1 MSPVSGWGR
10 GSRPIAPDTP
20 NLHVRLMSEDTNAP
34 RTNTGQRQ
42 PIINAPLLVI
52 LMSALL
58 VALHAF
64 VAFSSGADQQLIMEN
79 YAVVPGRFWAP
90 AGSPYVYP
98 DHISGL
104 ITLVST
110 ALLHADWTHVMINSL
125 MLLAFGTPV
134 ARAFGNDVRGWGLW
148 MLLFVGSI
156 VAGSAL
162 YLALADVNGPYLIG
176 ASGGTSGLMAAAF
189 LLDPWGGKRPLW
201 ASEFVSFSIVFAL
214 INVLLVLVAPYALGM
229 AVSWE
234 AHLGGYV
241 AGAILMAVLPV
252 RGYRAS

>member
-1 MSPVSGWGR
+1 MS
-10 GSRPIAPDTP
+10 DQ
-20 NLHVRLMSEDTNAP
+20 
-34 RTNTGQRQ
+34 TNTPHTRANQRQ
-42 PIINAPLLVI
+42 PLINAPLLVI

-64 VAFSSGADQQLIMEN
+64 VSFSSYDERMEVMWN
-79 YAVVPGRFWAP
+79 YAVWPGRFWAP
-90 AGSPYVYP
+90 AGTVDVYP
-98 DHISGL
+98 DHLSGL

-134 ARAFGNDVRGWGLW
+134 ARAFGNDARGWGLW
-148 MLLFVGSI
+148 MLLFVGSV

-201 ASEFVSFSIVFAL
+201 NRQFVSFSIVFAL
-214 INVLLVLVAPYALGM
+214 INVLLVVAAPYALGM
-229 AVSWE
+229 AISWE

-252 RGYRAS
+252 RGYRSA

>member
-1 MSPVSGWGR
+1 MSDQPAIPSDQ
-10 GSRPIAPDTP
+10 S
-20 NLHVRLMSEDTNAP
+20 
-34 RTNTGQRQ
+34 RQ
-42 PIINAPLLVI
+42 PIINAPLLVV
-52 LMSALL
+52 LMAGLL
-58 VALHAF
+58 VALHALIT
-64 VAFSSGADQQLIMEN
+64 FSSSQDQFRVMWD
-79 YAVVPGRFWAP
+79 YAVFPARFWAP
-90 AGSPYVYP
+90 AGSPEVYP

-110 ALLHADWTHVMINSL
+110 ALLHADWMHVIVNSL

-148 MLLFVGSI
+148 MMLFVGSV

-162 YLALADVNGPYLIG
+162 YLALADANAPYLIG

-201 ASEFVSFSIVFAL
+201 AHQFVSFSVVFAL
-214 INVLLVLVAPYALGM
+214 INVLLVFAAPYALGM
-229 AVSWE
+229 VISWE

-241 AGAILMAVLPV
+241 AGAILMTVLPV

>member
-1 MSPVSGWGR
+1 
-10 GSRPIAPDTP
+10 
-20 NLHVRLMSEDTNAP
+20 MSEESPGRSQASP
-34 RTNTGQRQ
+34 RQ

-64 VAFSSGADQQLIMEN
+64 VSFGSYDERMEVMWN
-79 YAVVPGRFWAP
+79 YAVWPGRFWAP
-90 AGSPYVYP
+90 AGTDAVYP
-98 DHISGL
+98 DHLSGL

-134 ARAFGNDVRGWGLW
+134 ARALGNDARGWGLW
-148 MLLFVGSI
+148 MLLFVGSV

-201 ASEFVSFSIVFAL
+201 AREFVSFSIVFAL

-234 AHLGGYV
+234 AHLGGYA
-241 AGAILMAVLPV
+241 AGAILMAILPV
-252 RGYRAS
+252 RGYRSA

>member
-1 MSPVSGWGR
+1 MPHN
-10 GSRPIAPDTP
+10 DT
-20 NLHVRLMSEDTNAP
+20 
-34 RTNTGQRQ
+34 GKRQ
-42 PIINAPLLVI
+42 PILNAPLLVI
-52 LMSALL
+52 LMSGLL
-58 VALHAF
+58 VALHAL
-64 VAFSSGADQQLIMEN
+64 VTFSPVQEQNQILEN
-79 YAVVPGRFWAP
+79 YAVIPGRFWAP
-90 AGSPYVYP
+90 AGSPYVYS
-98 DHISGL
+98 DHLSGL

-110 ALLHADWTHVMINSL
+110 ALLHVDWTHVMINSL

-134 ARAFGNDVRGWGLW
+134 ARAFGRDVFGWGLW
-148 MLLFVGSI
+148 MLLFVGSV

-162 YLALADVNGPYLIG
+162 YLALADANGPILIG

-201 ASEFVSFSIVFAL
+201 AREFVTFTAVFAL
-214 INVLLVLVAPYALGM
+214 INVLLVFVAPYALGM

>member
-1 MSPVSGWGR
+1 
-10 GSRPIAPDTP
+10 
-20 NLHVRLMSEDTNAP
+20 MSEESPGRSQASP
-34 RTNTGQRQ
+34 RQ

-52 LMSALL
+52 LMAALL
-58 VALHAF
+58 VALHAVVSF
-64 VAFSSGADQQLIMEN
+64 GSYDERMEVMWN
-79 YAVVPGRFWAP
+79 YAVWPGRFWAP
-90 AGSPYVYP
+90 AGTADVYP

-104 ITLVST
+104 LTLVST

-134 ARAFGNDVRGWGLW
+134 ARAFGNDARGWGLW
-148 MLLFVGSI
+148 MLLFVGSV

-201 ASEFVSFSIVFAL
+201 AREFVSFSIVFAL

-252 RGYRAS
+252 RGYRSA